1 MQIIAHRGFW
11 KSNAEKNSLISS
23 RRAINL
29 RFGVEIDIR
38 DRLGSLVVSHDPSVQ
53 DDVCFSEFADIL
65 FSSNAPIAINVKSD
79 GLATLLGEI
88 IAKYSPKNY
97 FAFDMSIPEMY
108 NYSRKGIR
116 FYTHISDLCTKPP
129 CIEYASGIWLDSF
142 ECLWYDTSVLNKIA
156 SYGLPICVVSEELHS
171 RDNQAQWNLLKP
183 FFSNSCCW
191 QLCTDYP
198 DRAEEF
204 FHD

>member
-11 KSNAEKNSLISS
+11 KCNAEKNSLISS
-23 RRAINL
+23 KRAIDS
-29 RFGVEIDIR
+29 RFGVEIDVR
-38 DRLGSLVVSHDPSVQ
+38 DRLGSLVVSHDPSEQ
-53 DDVCFSEFADIL
+53 GDVCFSAFADIL
-65 FSSNAPIAINVKSD
+65 FSTSVPIAINIKSD
-79 GLATLLGEI
+79 GLATLLGEVI
-88 IAKYSPKNY
+88 VRYKPQSY

-142 ECLWYDTSVLNKIA
+142 KGLWYNGSILKEIV

-171 RDNQAQWNLLKP
+171 RSHLYQWEMLREVFPKN
-183 FFSNSCCW
+183 FYW
-191 QLCTDYP
+191 QLCTDKP
-198 DRAEEF
+198 DQAMEF
-204 FHD
+204 FE